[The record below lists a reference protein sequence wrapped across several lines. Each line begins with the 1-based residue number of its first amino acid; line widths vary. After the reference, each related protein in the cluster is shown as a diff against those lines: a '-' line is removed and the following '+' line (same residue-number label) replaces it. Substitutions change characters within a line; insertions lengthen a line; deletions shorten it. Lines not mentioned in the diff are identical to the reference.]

1 MTDIAQTWG
10 GDLSLGPTGDL
21 AAADTPDLT
30 VQRVLRRL
38 LTNPGDYIWNLAYG
52 GGLPAFVGQPA
63 RAASIAGVVRAQ
75 LLQEAAVAPVPTP
88 TVSVA
93 AGPDGTVFAHVRF
106 ADAAT
111 GTQHVLSV
119 PITGP

>member
-1 MTDIAQTWG
+1 MTDLALTWG

-21 AAADTPDLT
+21 AVADTPDLT

-52 GGLPAFVGQPA
+52 AGLPGFIGQPA
-63 RAASIAGVVRAQ
+63 RAAAIAGIVRAQ
-75 LLQEAAVAPVPTP
+75 MLQEAAVAAVPPPVV
-88 TVSVA
+88 TVSA
-93 AGPDGTVFAHVRF
+93 APDGTVFANIRY

-119 PITGP
+119 PITGA